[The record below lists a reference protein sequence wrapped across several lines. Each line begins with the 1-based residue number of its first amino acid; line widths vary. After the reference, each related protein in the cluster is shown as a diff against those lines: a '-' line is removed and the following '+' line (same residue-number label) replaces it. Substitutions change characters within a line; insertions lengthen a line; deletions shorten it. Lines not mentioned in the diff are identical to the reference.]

1 MRYWVR
7 FGRRNVC
14 VEQDHIRRRPR
25 YTDVRARPQC
35 DVASRRQRSAIASH
49 VSNPGPT
56 RPAPA
61 GVSAASTLSVPT
73 GHPVIVIPAT
83 RRQAVLAFDDGHEI
97 RINYFLPAQ
106 NNHIFNEADF
116 FKLHASSADDVYAQL
131 VRVADDKV
139 CATIAFYETGAKVFT
154 SPKRGTFGGLGL
166 NCPLDVHTVEHF
178 LSMLIDYL
186 KAIGACEIDVKCA
199 PFSHDLPLS
208 SLVSN
213 ILLRQG
219 SAIASHEL
227 NHDMQVDT
235 RPFLQRIDYGN
246 AKRIRKC
253 LREGFVAEQIDP
265 SACEDVYR
273 VIRDNRERR
282 GYPMSMTA
290 EQIKAMVN
298 TFPGK
303 LHFFAVYPDPQ
314 KSRIVAAGICIAVS
328 RYILYVFY
336 WGDAA
341 DMGAYSPIAL
351 LASHIYEFCQREGF
365 RLLDAGT
372 STLAG
377 ELNHGLIKFKRNLGF
392 SESLKLSFVCQV

>member
-1 MRYWVR
+1 M
-7 FGRRNVC
+7 
-14 VEQDHIRRRPR
+14 
-25 YTDVRARPQC
+25 
-35 DVASRRQRSAIASH
+35 
-49 VSNPGPT
+49 
-56 RPAPA
+56 
-61 GVSAASTLSVPT
+61 
-73 GHPVIVIPAT
+73 IVIPAT
-83 RRQAVLAFDDGHEI
+83 RRQAVLAFDDRHEV
-97 RINYFLPAQ
+97 RINDFLPAE
-106 NNHIFNEADF
+106 NNHIFNEVDF
-116 FKLHASSADDVYAQL
+116 FKLHASSTNDVYAQL
-131 VRVADDKV
+131 VRVGDDKV
-139 CATIAFYETGAKVFT
+139 CATIAFYETSEKVFA
-154 SPKRGTFGGLGL
+154 SPKNGTFGGLGL
-166 NCPLDVHTVEHF
+166 NCSLDVHTVERF
-178 LSMLIDYL
+178 LPMLIDYL
-186 KAIGACEIDVKCA
+186 KAGGAREIEMKCA

-219 SAIASHEL
+219 GAITSHEL
-227 NHDMQVDT
+227 NHDMQVDA

-265 SACEDVYR
+265 SACEDAYR

-290 EQIKAMVN
+290 EQIKAMMK
-298 TFPGK
+298 TFPER
-303 LHFFAVYPDPQ
+303 LLFFAVYPDPQ

-351 LASHIYEFCQREGF
+351 LASCIYEFCQREGF
-365 RLLDAGT
+365 QLLDAGT

-377 ELNHGLIKFKRNLGF
+377 KPNHGLINFKRNLGF
-392 SESLKLSFVCQV
+392 SESLKLSFSCRV